1 MAQYEIQLK
10 DLIRIVR
17 KRKNIIIFSTITLSV
32 LSFLFALIQSPSP
45 KYKAVAKV
53 KYDSSQS
60 LAGMM
65 PSSFYFSPYSN
76 IRSQTKVITSFPVLK
91 EAAKEVGL
99 IDIGEMSEEQEND
112 TILHSKEY
120 MTKISMIEAAVTTE
134 PEENT
139 NIIKITVIYDD
150 PDMAA
155 NIANALA
162 KSYKEY
168 NIKLKNERT
177 IKTKEFIEKQL
188 KELSSR
194 LKKAEDELKE
204 FQNKKD
210 IVSLDSQAMLDLKV
224 LDELERKYEALNREN
239 QTLLYFKRNLTLRGL
254 SSNNMFQLR
263 EVNRDSTLNRYN
275 LELQEL
281 LIERDKYLTTYTDR
295 HPKIKDINSKIS
307 KLRGSIRSDVNS
319 RIDLNKKDMDI
330 LKGDIEKYKEKTSEY
345 PNDSLILVRLQREVE
360 LQSSLFSELNSKY
373 QEILIQ
379 ESGKIVEVS
388 EVTPALSN
396 NKRVN
401 PPKIASSFF
410 MGLFIGLFLGI
421 FFAIVRENM
430 DTSIGTIEDVESYLE
445 IPVLGVIPY
454 VASIKG
460 VPEEEEVKEKEGILE
475 TPLVFFMNPK
485 SQVVEAYR
493 SLRTNILFINKEKG
507 TKTFMV
513 TSSSLQEGKTI
524 NCVNIAVTLA
534 QGGYRTLLVEA
545 DMRRGTIGKIFGI
558 DKSPGLS
565 DIILSNRDWREVK
578 RDINDIMLGSIDMDV
593 LIKTP
598 ELSNFNIITS
608 GTFPINPSELINS
621 QQMSKFIEEIKE
633 SYDFVIF
640 DTTPV
645 LPVTDAVLLSQKL
658 EGVFLLYE
666 VGKIAR
672 GVLKR
677 SKLHLEAVKANV
689 MGVILNGV
697 RPEYGPDY
705 YEYHYQYYYSEDK
718 VSSKPG
724 DPTELKEMFTKENMM
739 RVLTSAKDGVANLFK
754 RKSK

>member
-17 KRKNIIIFSTITLSV
+17 KRKNIIIFSTVALSV
-32 LSFLFALIQSPSP
+32 LSFLFALIQSPP
-45 KYKAVAKV
+45 PMYKAVAKV
-53 KYDSSQS
+53 KYDSSRS
-60 LAGMM
+60 YAGVM
-65 PSSFYFSPYSN
+65 PSFYFSPYSN
-76 IRSQTKVITSFPVLK
+76 IKSQTKIITSFPVLK

-99 IDIGEMSEEQEND
+99 IDIGEMDEEKEND

-120 MTKISMIEAAVTTE
+120 MGKISMLEAAVKAE
-134 PEENT
+134 PEEGT
-139 NIIKITVIYDD
+139 DIINIIVIFKD
-150 PDMAA
+150 PVMAA
-155 NIANALA
+155 DMANALA

-168 NIKLKNERT
+168 NIRLINERT

-188 KELSSR
+188 KELAGR

-210 IVSLDSQAMLDLKV
+210 IVSLDSQAMMDLKV
-224 LDELERKYEALNREN
+224 LDELERKYEALDREN
-239 QTLLYFKRNLTLRGL
+239 QTLMFFKNNL
-254 SSNNMFQLR
+254 SSKGSSGGNMFQLR
-263 EVNRDSTLNRYN
+263 DMERDSTLNKYN
-275 LELQEL
+275 QELQTL

-295 HPKIKDINSKIS
+295 HPKVKDINSKIS
-307 KLRGSIRSDVNS
+307 KLRGSIRSDIKA
-319 RIDLNKKDMDI
+319 RIETNKKDMEIIKNDI
-330 LKGDIEKYKEKTSEY
+330 DRYKEKTSEY
-345 PNDSLILVRLQREVE
+345 PNDSLTLVRLEREVE

-388 EVTPALSN
+388 EVTPALVN
-396 NKRVN
+396 DKRVN
-401 PPKIASSFF
+401 PPKIGSSFF

-421 FFAIVRENM
+421 FFSIVRENM

-460 VPEEEEVKEKEGILE
+460 VPGEEEVREKEGGVE
-475 TPLVFFMNPK
+475 PPLVFLMSPK

-493 SLRTNILFINKEKG
+493 SLRTNILFINQEKG
-507 TKTFMV
+507 TKTFMI

-524 NCVNIAVTLA
+524 NSVNIAVTLA
-534 QGGYRTLLVEA
+534 QGGYHTLLVEA
-545 DMRRGTIGKIFGI
+545 DMRRGTISKIFGV
-558 DKSPGLS
+558 DKAPGLS
-565 DIILSNRDWREVK
+565 DIILSSRDWKEVR
-578 RDINDIMLGSIDMDV
+578 RDINDIMMGSIDMDV
-593 LIKTP
+593 LLKSP

-608 GTFPINPSELINS
+608 GTFPVNPSELINS
-621 QQMSKFIEEIKE
+621 QQMSRFIEEVKE

-658 EGVFLLYE
+658 EGVILLYE

-689 MGVILNGV
+689 VGVILNGV

-705 YEYHYQYYYSEDK
+705 YEYHYQYYYSEEK
-718 VSSKPG
+718 EPPKPRG
-724 DPTELKEMFTKENMM
+724 FEAIKEMFTKENMM
-739 RVLTSAKDGVANLFK
+739 RVYNSAKDGISNLFK

>member
-17 KRKNIIIFSTITLSV
+17 KRKNIIIFSTVTLSV
-32 LSFLFALIQSPSP
+32 LSFLFALIQSPP
-45 KYKAVAKV
+45 PMYKAVAKV
-53 KYDSSQS
+53 KYDSSRS
-60 LAGMM
+60 LVGMM
-65 PSSFYFSPYSN
+65 PSFYYSPYSN
-76 IRSQTKVITSFPVLK
+76 IKSQTKIITSFPVLK

-99 IDIGEMSEEQEND
+99 ISIGDMSEEQEND
-112 TILHSKEY
+112 TILHSKEH
-120 MTKISMIEAAVTTE
+120 MSNISMIEAAVKAE
-134 PEENT
+134 PEEGT
-139 NIIKITVIYDD
+139 DIINITVIYKD
-150 PDMAA
+150 PVMAA
-155 NIANALA
+155 DIANALA

-168 NIKLKNERT
+168 NIKLKNEQT

-188 KELSSR
+188 KELSRR
-194 LKKAEDELKE
+194 LNKAEDELKD
-204 FQNKKD
+204 FQNKKE
-210 IVSLDSQAMLDLKV
+210 IVSLDSQALMDLKA
-224 LDELERKYEALNREN
+224 LDDLQRKHEALNREN
-239 QTLLYFKRNLTLRGL
+239 QTLVYYRSNL
-254 SSNNMFQLR
+254 SSKGSSGNMFQLR
-263 EVNRDSTLNRYN
+263 EIDRDSTLNRYN

-281 LIERDKYLTTYTDR
+281 LIERDKYLTTYTER
-295 HPKIKDINSKIS
+295 HPKVVDVNNKIS
-307 KLRGSIRSDVNS
+307 KLRGSIRSDIYA
-319 RIDLNKKDMDI
+319 RIETNKKDMEI
-330 LKGDIEKYKEKTSEY
+330 LKKDIEKYKEKTAEY
-345 PNDSLILVRLQREVE
+345 PNDSLTLVRLEREVE
-360 LQSSLFSELNSKY
+360 LQSGLFSELNSKY

-388 EVTPALSN
+388 EVTPALVN
-396 NKRVN
+396 EKRVN
-401 PPKIASSFF
+401 PPKIGSSFF

-460 VPEEEEVKEKEGILE
+460 VPGEEEAKEKEGDSE
-475 TPLVFFMNPK
+475 PPLVFLMNPK

-493 SLRTNILFINKEKG
+493 SLRTNILFINQEKG

-524 NCVNIAVTLA
+524 NCINIAVTLA

-558 DKSPGLS
+558 EKSPGLS
-565 DIILSNRDWREVK
+565 DIILSSRNWKEVK
-578 RDINDIMLGSIDMDV
+578 RDINDILLGGIDMDV
-593 LIKTP
+593 LIKSP

-621 QQMSKFIEEIKE
+621 QQMSKFIEEVKE

-640 DTTPV
+640 DSTPV
-645 LPVTDAVLLSQKL
+645 LPVTDAVLLSQKI
-658 EGVFLLYE
+658 EGVILLYE

-689 MGVILNGV
+689 VGVILNGV

-705 YEYHYQYYYSEDK
+705 YEYHYQYYYSEEK
-718 VSSKPG
+718 ESPKPK
-724 DPTELKEMFTKENMM
+724 DLAALKEMITKENMM
-739 RVLTSAKDGVANLFK
+739 YLLNSAKNGISNLFK
-754 RKSK
+754 RKTK